1 MARRMK
7 DFENKIKS
15 INNKINI
22 FYSKYTAQNSNKFLN
37 ENILAFA
44 GIGNPE
50 NFFDLLKENNIN
62 VEKQISFPDHY
73 NYSQKELDKLLKISK
88 ENNLKLLTTEKDF
101 FRIKHFNITD
111 IDYLTIKLEI
121 INEELFEK
129 ELKKA
134 FDMKII
140 KYFIQA
146 FIIYIFFIL
155 IKILGLNISRKLFA
169 KIFQIIG
176 PLIKSEKTINENLEK
191 FLSSYNEE
199 QKKNIKKTMWSN
211 YGKTFVEY
219 LFLNKFR
226 ENNSHINIKGKEIL
240 KSIINKNK
248 PVIFV
253 SGHFANFELMSMELT
268 RETINLATIY
278 RPLNNLFL
286 NPFMEYVRRTY
297 VCRNQIKKGIAGVKD
312 SINYLKKN
320 YSIALMID
328 QRVSEGKRLPFFD
341 QMALT
346 TTLPA
351 QLAIKFNLEIV
362 PIYIK
367 RNLDDSFEMEILKP
381 IALDKNEDLITQKI
395 NTTIKL
401 NKILEEMISRDPGQ
415 WIWTHNRWK

>member
-1 MARRMK
+1 
-7 DFENKIKS
+7 
-15 INNKINI
+15 
-22 FYSKYTAQNSNKFLN
+22 
-37 ENILAFA
+37 
-44 GIGNPE
+44 
-50 NFFDLLKENNIN
+50 
-62 VEKQISFPDHY
+62 
-73 NYSQKELDKLLKISK
+73 
-88 ENNLKLLTTEKDF
+88 
-101 FRIKHFNITD
+101 
-111 IDYLTIKLEI
+111 
-121 INEELFEK
+121 
-129 ELKKA
+129 
-134 FDMKII
+134 MKII
-140 KYFIQA
+140 KYLIQA
-146 FIIYIFFIL
+146 FIIYTFFIL
-155 IKILGLNISRKLFA
+155 IKILGLNISRRLFA

-219 LFLNKFR
+219 LFLNKFKK
-226 ENNSHINIKGKEIL
+226 NNSHINFKGKEIL

-297 VCRNQIKKGIAGVKD
+297 VCRNQIKKGIAGVKE

-351 QLAIKFNLEIV
+351 QLAIKFDLEIV

-381 IALDKNEDLITQKI
+381 ITLDRNEDLITQKI

>member
-1 MARRMK
+1 
-7 DFENKIKS
+7 
-15 INNKINI
+15 
-22 FYSKYTAQNSNKFLN
+22 
-37 ENILAFA
+37 
-44 GIGNPE
+44 
-50 NFFDLLKENNIN
+50 
-62 VEKQISFPDHY
+62 
-73 NYSQKELDKLLKISK
+73 
-88 ENNLKLLTTEKDF
+88 
-101 FRIKHFNITD
+101 
-111 IDYLTIKLEI
+111 
-121 INEELFEK
+121 
-129 ELKKA
+129 
-134 FDMKII
+134 MKII

-146 FIIYIFFIL
+146 FIIYTFFIL

-199 QKKNIKKTMWSN
+199 QKKNIKKMMWSN

-226 ENNSHINIKGKEIL
+226 KNNSHINFKGKEIL

-351 QLAIKFNLEIV
+351 QLAIKFDLEIV

-381 IALDKNEDLITQKI
+381 IALDRNEDLITQKI